1 MREGGRRSA
10 VRQGAPDGLWQVIRK
25 FSGFY
30 NIPIVVIVLAALFLR
45 NASSVG
51 AISVIVFHLLVYGLI
66 TFVID
71 TGIHFIHWYGILFVV
86 EMIIILLFR
95 SPKESIDIENP
106 AVDLTP
112 WRHRWVFCFMLGVA
126 IIMLYVLLSPF
137 GLASVS

>member
-1 MREGGRRSA
+1 M
-10 VRQGAPDGLWQVIRK
+10 IRK

-71 TGIHFIHWYGILFVV
+71 TDIHFIHWYGILFVV
-86 EMIIILLFR
+86 EMAIVLSVR
-95 SPKESIDIENP
+95 SPKESIDIENA

-112 WRHRWVFCFMLGVA
+112 WRYRWPFCFMLFGA
-126 IIMLYVLLSPF
+126 IIVLYFVLSPI
-137 GLASVS
+137 GLAHGR